1 MLINILILL
10 VATIDLNTFMK
21 IFTINFDQLI
31 STLNTL
37 FMQHCFS
44 HRFSR
49 VVGLFIFMILS
60 TTVFAQLP
68 TIEQRISGL
77 QKMPGYF
84 NLYWDEQNGRMYME
98 IDKWETEWLYVV
110 SLPAGLGSNDIG
122 LDRGLNNG
130 GNIVQFRRVGKKV
143 LLVEPNYSFR
153 ANTTDG
159 AEKRA
164 VEESFAQSTLWGFT
178 VIAETNKNA
187 LVDATPFLMRDAMQV
202 TQQLR
207 RSQQGNF
214 IVDST
219 RSALYMPRTK
229 NFPLNTEVETIISF
243 GNQDGIIGNYVQSVT
258 PTSNAIT
265 LRMHHS
271 FVQLPD
277 NNFKPRVF
285 DPRSSFIPVSFFDYS
300 TPVTESIEKFYIRR
314 HRLEKKNPG
323 AAKSEAIKPIVY
335 YVDNGTP
342 EPIRSA
348 LLEGASWWNQAFEEA
363 GFINAFQVKIL
374 PPDADPMDIRYNMIN
389 WVHRST
395 RGWSY
400 GGGVTDPRTGEIIKG
415 QVTLGSLRVRQDYL
429 IFQGLLSPFEN
440 GMPKDNKMMQ
450 AGLARLR
457 QLAAHEV
464 GHTLGLMHN
473 YASSFNDRASVMDYP
488 HPLVRLNNNG
498 EVDLSNVYDNK
509 IGDWDKIAIN
519 WGYREYQN
527 NKTSI
532 ASLDKILDDATANGM
547 KFISDRDAR
556 APGGLHPTA
565 HLWDNG
571 KDAITELQEMM
582 KVRTKALQ
590 QFGKN
595 TIQQGVP
602 MAFLEDALVPVYFY
616 HRYQTEAV
624 TKWLGGIDYTYALNG
639 KQQKIL
645 EPVSRAAQIRA
656 INAIIQVLT
665 PAFLEVPAHILA
677 LIPPRPAG
685 YEFNRELFKK
695 HTGLAFDPLAP
706 AESGADLPLSF
717 VFNAERLSRMALS
730 GGDALP
736 LSEMLSLLTDSTWKS
751 VRKTGILG
759 LIQQQTEQVLL
770 TYLLA
775 SSIDDQASFA
785 AKSIV
790 RKAIDDLKSYIE
802 TQLKSTVDASAKG
815 HYILALDRMKAPE
828 KAKPTLH
835 VASPPGAPIGCMED

>member
-1 MLINILILL
+1 M
-10 VATIDLNTFMK
+10 A
-21 IFTINFDQLI
+21 
-31 STLNTL
+31 
-37 FMQHCFS
+37 
-44 HRFSR
+44 HRFFSQIFK
-49 VVGLFIFMILS
+49 VFVFLLFTGS
-60 TTVFAQLP
+60 TNSAIAQLP
-68 TIEQRISGL
+68 SIEQRVSGM

-84 NLYWDEQNGRMYME
+84 NIYWDEQNGRMYME
-98 IDKWETEWLYVV
+98 IDKWDTEWLYVA

-122 LDRGLNNG
+122 LDRGLNGG
-130 GNIVQFRRVGKKV
+130 GNIVKFNRVGKKV

-153 ANTTDG
+153 ASTTDM

-164 VEESFAQSTLWGFT
+164 VEESFASSTIWGFT

-187 LVDATPFLMRDAMQV
+187 LVDATAFLLRDAMQV
-202 TQQLR
+202 MQQLR
-207 RSQQGNF
+207 KSQQGNF
-214 IVDST
+214 MLDSS
-219 RSALYMPRTK
+219 RSAIYMARTK
-229 NFPLNTEVETIISF
+229 NFPLNTEIEATISF
-243 GNQDGIIGNYVQSVT
+243 GNLDGIIGNYVQSVT
-258 PTSNAIT
+258 PTANAIT

-285 DPRSSFIPVSFFDYS
+285 DPRSSYIPVSFFDYS
-300 TPVTESIEKFYIRR
+300 TPVSEPIEKFYIRR
-314 HRLEKKNPG
+314 HRLEKKNPN
-323 AAKSEAIKPIVY
+323 AAKSEAVKPIVY

-348 LLEGASWWNQAFEEA
+348 LIEGASWWNQAYEAA
-363 GFINAFQVKIL
+363 GFINAFQVKVL
-374 PPDADPMDIRYNMIN
+374 PADADPMDIRYNMIN

-473 YASSFNDRASVMDYP
+473 YASSYNERASVMDYP
-488 HPLVRLNNNG
+488 HPLVRLNANG
-498 EVDLSNVYDNK
+498 EIDLSNIYDNK
-509 IGDWDKIAIN
+509 IGEWDKIAIN
-519 WGYREYQN
+519 WGYREFSKSDNQVVV
-527 NKTSI
+527 
-532 ASLDKILDDATANGM
+532 LDKILDDATAKGM
-547 KFISDRDAR
+547 QFISDRDAR

-571 KDAITELQEMM
+571 KDAVSELQEMI

-595 TIQQGVP
+595 SIRQGVP
-602 MAFLEDALVPVYFY
+602 MAFLEDVLVPVYFY
-616 HRYQTEAV
+616 HRYQIEAV
-624 TKWLGGIDYTYALNG
+624 TKLLGGSDYSYALNG

-645 EPVSRAAQIRA
+645 EPVERLSQIKA
-656 INAIIQVLT
+656 LNAVIEVLNPSFLQV
-665 PAFLEVPAHILA
+665 PEHITK

-685 YEFNRELFKK
+685 YDFNRELFKK
-695 HTGLAFDPLAP
+695 HTGLAFDPLAA

-717 VFNAERLSRMALS
+717 VFNSERLSRMAMS
-730 GGDALP
+730 GSEGLP
-736 LSEMLSLLTDSTWKS
+736 LSEMLSTLIDSTWKVS
-751 VRKTGILG
+751 RKTGMQS

-785 AKSIV
+785 AKSMV
-790 RKAIDDLKSYIE
+790 RKSIDELKSYIE
-802 TQLKSTVDASAKG
+802 SQQKLNLDTNLKG
-815 HYILALDRMKAPE
+815 HYILALDRMKSPE

-835 VASPPGAPIGCMED
+835 IPTPPGAPIGCDE